1 MSMTREQANDIFT
14 PESEDKFAEQIKQL
28 DHGTLT
34 EAYQALND
42 GTYPTEKEEKIRGA
56 LLMEAADRIKALA
69 SGGFNDDELDG
80 VSAFVAEF
88 GNDEQK
94 AVIGNL
100 VEKRR
105 SDLADAAFLDNIDAH
120 DRGGQAFAADMNRRL
135 TPWNGDNEYN
145 TFLVDTVE
153 AKRFIDAHYEEMPE
167 GLKER
172 TDAWLKESQDFVDV
186 TDDQI
191 NKFAAKENEHGVL
204 RYFDTFGRGKDG
216 EYTAEATEFLEKV
229 NAVRAANGVELLVL
243 RDGALSDEEKETDY
257 LDSLDPL
264 GPELAEYKREAE
276 VQDYLVGLAAEGSR
290 QAMAFKNMVEGNM
303 PDDLTAGEL
312 LQHQVDVRAWIDQ
325 DLPNMPAS
333 IQENANEFVAQVGQ
347 SLDNLAPEFIKEA
360 ANDANEEVALA
371 FANAF
376 GPKGQEFLGKVN
388 AEREAAGAKP
398 FSAEH
403 AAEQKYLRELPEDN
417 NEAQAFK
424 DVVQRVS
431 QPDGIVERMERYTGM
446 KKWFDEHEEE
456 IPESLDVKAGL
467 LVRGVYMMM
476 EGHPLSAED
485 LKELAKD
492 ENQAVVQAF
501 AKAYPDGEV
510 EGFTNE
516 WAAQIKAERVKE
528 GLEDSELR
536 QEVKAYLAK
545 IDDNQKD
552 NNEAEDEAWKNTDLG
567 AKAYKGYVMAQLDA
581 AEKDTEVDLSKVD
594 LVAAYHYMA
603 HRKQEDKEGMPA
615 KVSEFEGKFEEEAK
629 KAIKDKTL
637 SLDYGVSDN
646 IYETAKF
653 AGFMAKYDTLGA
665 DRQPSQEAKEILQ
678 AVEVKRENMGEI
690 SLKESEFL
698 AGTSSEELK
707 KRDEAINNLLESD
720 DMKNM
725 LEGEEFK
732 NLNTFYEHVEVEGM
746 EDLPQAIDKGAL
758 RAEKVTGLFGGK
770 EEGEESEE
778 KPEEEKK
785 KRIQRGSDLEKDVYE
800 LAKAQ
805 AARELM
811 QDSSFFE
818 ADEAERKRR
827 MKLAIAE
834 KMQATTLSMLANQYA
849 QGVLGEGA
857 YRHTSAQEKKNYF
870 HKMADGQYVGQYA
883 VQAAAM
889 FGRVVDDP
897 NAAGTVR
904 LSEMTVATSLAAD
917 VASVEKFAGRLKQK
931 IGENKLVQRVKAI
944 DKRFTEKY
952 PTLYPIAKKMAT
964 RFAIGQLTGPVGVA
978 IYTARETL
986 KARKKL
992 LDRFHQQKENGG
1004 EQSLGK
1010 YLLHHKCEA
1019 LGVAASAVG
1028 AGIAAWTGIDA
1039 INSDSIEA
1047 GLGAAGHWIS
1057 NIMGHGADQAASAA
1071 SNLAEGASLVDKI
1084 KDLPANTW
1092 DSVSQMGTNAWEGLK
1107 NAGSAIG
1114 TMASDAAH
1122 GNFGEAWEHVHNLTG
1137 KQVASLARASMGF
1150 AAGFGAASES
1160 FAKGNWKQG
1169 WKQFAGA
1176 FAGAAAAAIAL
1187 ENQYGGPDL
1196 AQEATTPAPEAAPT
1210 VEEYVMGGGVPQAE
1224 TPDITSPEVDAALH
1238 RPIPQVPHDY
1248 GQQSGGADGGAD
1260 GDGDGGAG
1268 GQGGEEQ
1275 AHEDQ
1280 QGQQQQQGQ
1289 HNDEVV
1295 HEDEVKIPP
1304 SLLPKGAHIR
1314 DMQEVYSKE
1323 DGEINSGIK
1332 IYNGANG
1339 ICAVH
1344 YQTDPETGNIIR
1356 TGTVSSI
1363 DEGTGLRYDVKVVQ
1377 VVDSDGKLVSQEE
1390 RMMSEDEAKEFR
1402 QSIRSADK
1410 RYSEDGVNKD
1420 EKALYKRLKNAP
1432 TADEY
1437 NQALHGRN
1445 DAHTIINAQD
1455 TNGQAAHII
1464 QGKDGFEGEVTYG
1477 GKTIKFSI
1485 IQDEDKKVHYNIVDE
1500 NGQERPMTPQERL
1513 NYKQAIENTGDHD
1526 AAKMLKKFGKRE
1538 VYDETVPGQEN
1549 QGNAAAEAA
1558 QNVGGIVGELKGE
1571 GSALQFQDGGA
1582 NYEVGL
1588 TPQGMTMYSKMVDGQ
1603 SIAMSDEEV
1612 HRINGEMLAKAKA
1625 DLEASP
1631 DDPQAAAKVALAQ
1644 NIIASQGMED
1654 HAVGELNLDQHS
1666 MKISLSNDGRAIVAV
1681 SNDGAALR
1689 VSGTNETQVIRV
1701 EGEQAK
1707 AYIYNSET
1715 KTETPMPAEAQQQA
1729 LQTMRGAYQNAGMS
1743 DTPAAKAINNTLSS
1757 QQTNVQTAAP
1767 VTRGGGYEMA

>member
-1 MSMTREQANDIFT
+1 MTSTGDENDVDT
-14 PESEDKFAEQIKQL
+14 PD
-28 DHGTLT
+28 LT
-34 EAYQALND
+34 STGDEND
-42 GTYPTEKEEKIRGA
+42 VDTPDLTNTGDE
-56 LLMEAADRIKALA
+56 
-69 SGGFNDDELDG
+69 NDEVIDTPD
-80 VSAFVAEF
+80 VVAE
-88 GNDEQK
+88 E
-94 AVIGNL
+94 NL
-100 VEKRR
+100 E
-105 SDLADAAFLDNIDAH
+105 
-120 DRGGQAFAADMNRRL
+120 
-135 TPWNGDNEYN
+135 
-145 TFLVDTVE
+145 
-153 AKRFIDAHYEEMPE
+153 
-167 GLKER
+167 
-172 TDAWLKESQDFVDV
+172 
-186 TDDQI
+186 
-191 NKFAAKENEHGVL
+191 
-204 RYFDTFGRGKDG
+204 
-216 EYTAEATEFLEKV
+216 
-229 NAVRAANGVELLVL
+229 
-243 RDGALSDEEKETDY
+243 
-257 LDSLDPL
+257 
-264 GPELAEYKREAE
+264 
-276 VQDYLVGLAAEGSR
+276 
-290 QAMAFKNMVEGNM
+290 
-303 PDDLTAGEL
+303 
-312 LQHQVDVRAWIDQ
+312 
-325 DLPNMPAS
+325 
-333 IQENANEFVAQVGQ
+333 
-347 SLDNLAPEFIKEA
+347 
-360 ANDANEEVALA
+360 
-371 FANAF
+371 
-376 GPKGQEFLGKVN
+376 
-388 AEREAAGAKP
+388 
-398 FSAEH
+398 
-403 AAEQKYLRELPEDN
+403 
-417 NEAQAFK
+417 
-424 DVVQRVS
+424 
-431 QPDGIVERMERYTGM
+431 
-446 KKWFDEHEEE
+446 
-456 IPESLDVKAGL
+456 
-467 LVRGVYMMM
+467 
-476 EGHPLSAED
+476 
-485 LKELAKD
+485 
-492 ENQAVVQAF
+492 
-501 AKAYPDGEV
+501 
-510 EGFTNE
+510 
-516 WAAQIKAERVKE
+516 
-528 GLEDSELR
+528 EDSELR
-536 QEVKAYLAK
+536 KEVKAYLAK

-581 AEKDTEVDLSKVD
+581 AEKDTEVDLSEVD

-629 KAIKDKTL
+629 KAIKDKTVSVTYAL
-637 SLDYGVSDN
+637 SDN
-646 IYETAKF
+646 IYENKKF
-653 AGFMAKYDTLGA
+653 ADFMAKYDTPTRGE
-665 DRQPSQEAKEILQ
+665 DGRPMPSPEAAELSQSVARIREEMGLIPLQES
-678 AVEVKRENMGEI
+678 V
-690 SLKESEFL
+690 FL

-707 KRDEAINNLLESD
+707 KRDEAIDNLLEAD

-725 LEGEEFK
+725 LESAEFK

-746 EDLPQAIDKGAL
+746 EDLPEAIDKGAL

-811 QDSSFFE
+811 QDNSFFE
-818 ADEAERKRR
+818 EDEAERKNR

-834 KMQATTLSMLANQYA
+834 KMQAITLSMLANQYA

-857 YRHTSAQEKKNYF
+857 YRHTSAQEKRSYF
-870 HKMADGQYVGQYA
+870 HKVADGQYVGQYA

-917 VASVEKFAGRLKQK
+917 VASVEKFADKLKQK
-931 IGENKLVQRVKAI
+931 IGKNKLVKRVMDI

-952 PTLYPIAKKMAT
+952 PKAYPLVKKIVT
-964 RFAIGQLTGPVGVA
+964 RRLIGYYTGPIGIA
-978 IYTARETL
+978 AYTAVETL

-1004 EQSLGK
+1004 EQSFGK
-1010 YLLHHKCEA
+1010 YLLHHKCET
-1019 LGVAASAVG
+1019 LGVAAAAVG

-1047 GLGAAGHWIS
+1047 GFGAAGHWIS
-1057 NIMGHGADQAASAA
+1057 NIIGHGADQAASAA
-1071 SNLAEGASLVDKI
+1071 SDLSEGASLVDKI

-1092 DSVSQMGTNAWEGLK
+1092 EGISNISTNAWEGLK

-1114 TMASDAAH
+1114 TMASDVAH

-1137 KQVASLARASMGF
+1137 KQVASLARASMGL

-1169 WKQFAGA
+1169 WYQFAGA
-1176 FAGAAAAAIAL
+1176 FAGAASAAIAL
-1187 ENQYGGPDL
+1187 ENQYGGPDMT
-1196 AQEATTPAPEAAPT
+1196 QEATA
-1210 VEEYVMGGGVPQAE
+1210 PQAE
-1224 TPDITSPEVDAALH
+1224 SMEDYVTGGGLNKFELKTDVDLH
-1238 RPIPQVPHDY
+1238 DPKIDELSQKISNLDNDVRIHYGHYGHHD
-1248 GQQSGGADGGAD
+1248 GGGAGGGAG
-1260 GDGDGGAG
+1260 GDG

-1295 HEDEVKIPP
+1295 HEDEVKVPP

-1377 VVDSDGKLVSQEE
+1377 VVDSEGKLVSQEE

-1402 QSIRSADK
+1402 KSIRSADK

-1420 EKALYKRLKNAP
+1420 EKALYKRLKDAP

-1582 NYEVGL
+1582 DYNVGL
-1588 TPQGMTMYSKMVDGQ
+1588 TPQGMAVYNKMVDGQ

-1612 HRINGEMLAKAKA
+1612 HKINGEMLAKAKA

-1631 DDPQAAAKVALAQ
+1631 DDPQAAEKVALAQ
-1644 NIIASQGMED
+1644 NIIASQGMEA

-1729 LQTMRGAYQNAGMS
+1729 LQTMRGAYHNAGMDDS
-1743 DTPAAKAINNTLSS
+1743 PAAKAINNTLSS

-1767 VTRGGGYEMA
+1767 MSRGGGYEMA

>member
-56 LLMEAADRIKALA
+56 LLMEAAERIKALA

-94 AVIGNL
+94 AAIGNL

-135 TPWNGDNEYN
+135 TPWNEDNEYN

-153 AKRFIDAHYEEMPE
+153 AKRFIDAHYEDMPE

-204 RYFDTFGRGKDG
+204 RYFDTFGRGEDG

-229 NAVRAANGVELLVL
+229 NAVRAANGEEALVL
-243 RDGALSDEEKETDY
+243 RGNVPTDEDMRADY

-264 GPELAEYKREAE
+264 GAELAEYKKEAE
-276 VQDYLVGLAAEGSR
+276 VKDYLH
-290 QAMAFKNMVEGNM
+290 N
-303 PDDLTAGEL
+303 
-312 LQHQVDVRAWIDQ
+312 
-325 DLPNMPAS
+325 
-333 IQENANEFVAQVGQ
+333 
-347 SLDNLAPEFIKEA
+347 
-360 ANDANEEVALA
+360 
-371 FANAF
+371 
-376 GPKGQEFLGKVN
+376 
-388 AEREAAGAKP
+388 
-398 FSAEH
+398 
-403 AAEQKYLRELPEDN
+403 LPEDN

-424 DVVQRVS
+424 DMLQNITPLDETDIEFLQRQTAIKQWIDDDHDNMPAGIQDRADKYVV
-431 QPDGIVERMERYTGM
+431 
-446 KKWFDEHEEE
+446 
-456 IPESLDVKAGL
+456 
-467 LVRGVYMMM
+467 GVGQMMIN
-476 EGHPLSAED
+476 HSLSAER
-485 LKELAKD
+485 LAEYAKE
-492 ENQAVVQAF
+492 ENQEVVQAF
-501 AKAYPDGEV
+501 IETYGDAAKP
-510 EGFTNE
+510 
-516 WAAQIKAERVKE
+516 WAEQIHDERVKQ
-528 GLEDSELR
+528 GLEDDEVIDAPDVVDTNTDDENDETLEEESELR
-536 QEVKAYLAK
+536 KEVKAYLAK

-552 NNEAEDEAWKNTDLG
+552 NNEAEDEALKNTDLG
-567 AKAYKGYVMAQLDA
+567 ARAYKDYVMAQLDA
-581 AEKDTEVDLSKVD
+581 AEAGTEVDLSEVD
-594 LVAAYHYMA
+594 LVAAHHYMT
-603 HRKQEDKEGMPA
+603 HRKDEDKEGMPA
-615 KVSEFEGKFEEEAK
+615 AVNAYEEEFAAK
-629 KAIKDKTL
+629 AKDAIKEQTV
-637 SLDYGVSDN
+637 SVTYGLSDN
-646 IYETAKF
+646 IYETKKF
-653 AGFMAKYDTLGA
+653 ADFMAKYDTPTRGEDGRLM
-665 DRQPSQEAKEILQ
+665 PSQEAAELSQSVARIREEMGLIPLQ
-678 AVEVKRENMGEI
+678 
-690 SLKESEFL
+690 ESVFL
-698 AGTSSEELK
+698 AETSSEELK

-725 LEGEEFK
+725 LESEEFK
-732 NLNTFYEHVEVEGM
+732 GLNTFYEHVEVEGM

-770 EEGEESEE
+770 EEGEEGEE

-897 NAAGTVR
+897 SAAGTVR

-917 VASVEKFAGRLKQK
+917 VASVEKVAGKLKQK
-931 IGENKLVQRVKAI
+931 IGENKLVQRVMAI

-1004 EQSLGK
+1004 DQSLGK

-1047 GLGAAGHWIS
+1047 GLGMAGHWVS

-1084 KDLPANTW
+1084 KDLPTNTW
-1092 DSVSQMGTNAWEGLK
+1092 ESVSNLTTNAWEGLK

-1122 GNFGEAWEHVHNLTG
+1122 GNFGEILEHAHNLTG

-1176 FAGAAAAAIAL
+1176 FSGSAAAAIAL
-1187 ENQYGGPDL
+1187 ENQYGGPDMT
-1196 AQEATTPAPEAAPT
+1196 QEATA
-1210 VEEYVMGGGVPQAE
+1210 PQAE
-1224 TPDITSPEVDAALH
+1224 SMEDYVTGGGLNKFELKTDVDLH
-1238 RPIPQVPHDY
+1238 DPKIDELSQKVSNLENDVRIHYGHYGHHD
-1248 GQQSGGADGGAD
+1248 GGGTGGGAGGD
-1260 GDGDGGAG
+1260 G

-1485 IQDEDKKVHYNIVDE
+1485 IQDDDKKVHYNIVDE

-1582 NYEVGL
+1582 DYNVGL
-1588 TPQGMTMYSKMVDGQ
+1588 TPQGMAVYNKMVDGQ